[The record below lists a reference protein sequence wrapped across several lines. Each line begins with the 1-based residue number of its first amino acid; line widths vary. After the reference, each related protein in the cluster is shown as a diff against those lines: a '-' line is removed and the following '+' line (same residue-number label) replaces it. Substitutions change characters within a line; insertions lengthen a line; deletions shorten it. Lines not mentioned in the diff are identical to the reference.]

1 MSRNHVELDT
11 ELAVELPFV
20 VADPVLLQQV
30 LLNLIMNAIEAM
42 SSVNDR
48 PRKLT
53 ILSQRLEAPA
63 AVQVIVR
70 DNGIGLDAVN
80 SDRVFDTFY
89 TSKPQGM
96 GMGLSILPHHHCG
109 AWRTANGNR
118 EYRARRLVSVPA
130 PGWSKGAQGINLRTV
145 STAGGNAGGGFRNRR

>member
-20 VADPVLLQQV
+20 VAGPVLLQQV

-80 SDRVFDTFY
+80 SDRVFDPFY

-96 GMGLSILPHHHCG
+96 GMGLSICRTIIAAHGGQLT
-109 AWRTANGNR
+109 ATANTGHGASFQFLLPVGAKAPR
-118 EYRARRLVSVPA
+118 E
-130 PGWSKGAQGINLRTV
+130 
-145 STAGGNAGGGFRNRR
+145 

>member
-80 SDRVFDTFY
+80 SDRVFDPFY

-96 GMGLSILPHHHCG
+96 GMGLSICRTIIASHGGQLTAAPNPEHGASFQFLLPVG
-109 AWRTANGNR
+109 
-118 EYRARRLVSVPA
+118 EARRE
-130 PGWSKGAQGINLRTV
+130 
-145 STAGGNAGGGFRNRR
+145 

>member
-96 GMGLSILPHHHCG
+96 GMGLSTCRTIIAAHGGQLT
-109 AWRTANGNR
+109 ATANTGHGASFQFLLPVGAKAPR
-118 EYRARRLVSVPA
+118 E
-130 PGWSKGAQGINLRTV
+130 
-145 STAGGNAGGGFRNRR
+145 